1 MGIKIQVT
9 ETYDENGIPRNH
21 NDIIKECDVEINN
34 LPQIFLELARKASQN
49 KDNQELV
56 LSFPNDDANTILV
69 EIYNGYRE

>member
-56 LSFPNDDANTILV
+56 LSFPNDDVNTILV

>member
-21 NDIIKECDVEINN
+21 NDIIKEYDVEINN
-34 LPQIFLELARKASQN
+34 LPQILLELARKASQN

-56 LSFPNDDANTILV
+56 LSFPNDDVSTILV